1 MIEQRTPEW
10 YAARC
15 GRITASRV
23 KDVLA
28 VSKRDGKPLQA
39 REDYMAELIIELLT
53 GQSRQTPPTIAMQW
67 GIDNEPIARS
77 EYESQ
82 RGVLVEDGGFVVH
95 PELDFIAASPDG
107 ITDACGIEI
116 KCPFNSGIHLATIE
130 QGMPTDH
137 YAQLQIGM
145 ACTGLQSWDF
155 ISFDPRMPPGL
166 RLYIQTIKR
175 DEQFIKSALSA
186 CESFF
191 ENVMRRVD
199 YFRSIEKAAKS
210 GDENNGTR
218 TE

>member
-10 YAARC
+10 FAARC

-28 VSKRDGKPLQA
+28 LSKRDGKPLQA
-39 REDYMAELIIELLT
+39 REDYATELVLELLT
-53 GQSRQTPPTIAMQW
+53 GQSRQTPTPFAMQW
-67 GIDNEPIARS
+67 GVDNEPLARS

-95 PELDFIAASPDG
+95 PELDYISASPDG
-107 ITDACGIEI
+107 LTDTCGIEI
-116 KCPFNSGIHLATIE
+116 KCPLNSGVHLATLE
-130 QGMPTDH
+130 QGMPIEH

-155 ISFDPRMPPGL
+155 ISFDPRMPTGL
-166 RLYIQTIKR
+166 RLYVQTIKR
-175 DEQFIKSALSA
+175 DDKFITAALSV

-191 ENVMRRVD
+191 EQVTRRVEH
-199 YFRSIEKAAKS
+199 FRSIAA
-210 GDENNGTR
+210 
-218 TE
+218 

>member
-10 YAARC
+10 HAARC
-15 GRITASRV
+15 GRINASRV

-28 VSKRDGKPLQA
+28 VSKRDCKPLQA
-39 REDYMAELIIELLT
+39 REDYATELVLELLT
-53 GQSRQTPPTIAMQW
+53 GQSRQTPTTFAMQW
-67 GIDNEPIARS
+67 GIDNEHLARS

-82 RGVLVEDGGFVVH
+82 RCVLVEDGGFVVH
-95 PELDFIAASPDG
+95 PELDYIAASPDG
-107 ITDACGIEI
+107 LTDACGIEI

-130 QGMPTDH
+130 HGMFIEH

-166 RLYIQTIKR
+166 RLYVQTIQR
-175 DEQFIKSALSA
+175 DEQFIAESLSA

-191 ENVMRRVD
+191 EQVTRRVE
-199 YFRSIEKAAKS
+199 YFRSIEK
-210 GDENNGTR
+210 
-218 TE
+218 TEKVRS